1 MSMHI
6 RKEEIM
12 KLRKKSGLISA
23 VIALSCASLV
33 SVGFASWVISQ
44 GDSEV
49 VQGTILVDDVSDQTH
64 ELTVD
69 SSGVSPIA
77 FKANA
82 ATAGKGWLTST
93 DTGVNLSAVYNI
105 TVTNLDSSSKI
116 TASLESGHMDGT
128 TFVKDTSSTGYLK
141 ANADGLVGD
150 LPTPVVAEG
159 SAQGTSWKTTVT
171 LTFTWGS
178 HFGGESPMNPMDFY
192 NAYEADAM
200 YGSKTY
206 AQDASDSLNLLKTD
220 LTGVVYQLTINVAA

>member
-1 MSMHI
+1 
-6 RKEEIM
+6 M

-49 VQGTILVDDVSDQTH
+49 VQGTILVDDVSDQSH

-69 SSGVSPIA
+69 STGVNPIA

-116 TASLESGHMDGT
+116 TASLKSGHLDGT
-128 TFVKDTSSTGYLK
+128 TFVEDTSSTGYLK
-141 ANADGLVGD
+141 AYADGLVGA
-150 LPTPVVAEG
+150 LPTPEVATG

-178 HFGGESPMNPMDFY
+178 HFDDKNPMDFY
-192 NAYEADAM
+192 NTYEADAEISS
-200 YGSKTY
+200 GVTY
-206 AQDASDSLNLLKTD
+206 ASDASTQLNLLKTD
-220 LTGVVYQLTINVAA
+220 LTGVVYQLSINVAA